1 MLALPHAEYDF
12 AIWKGR
18 RGVISPSF
26 VPEGHGW
33 YWVMSCLQDSLMTT
47 MTESDSRLDSI
58 PSGSSWRW
66 HPGSLSTFRWNGKL
80 RLPITDAAGVMVG
93 YLMLDALV
101 SNQDR
106 HHENWG
112 VILVPEQGIFF
123 TPTFDHA
130 SSLGRNET
138 DQTRTERLKTSDRGR
153 SVEAY
158 VERARSAFFATQT
171 SPKPLK
177 TLEAF
182 QEAAKIRPVA
192 ADHWLSK
199 LDEINTENFRAILGG
214 GPSFGNFQPARD
226 FALRMMEINAQRLL
240 QAR

>member
-1 MLALPHAEYDF
+1 LGNELLAKLIDDYGEGKRFQARQHTVRIVMTVASGKFVHLPF
-12 AIWKGR
+12 GWKA
-18 RGVISPSF
+18 
-26 VPEGHGW
+26 
-33 YWVMSCLQDSLMTT
+33 
-47 MTESDSRLDSI
+47 
-58 PSGSSWRW
+58 
-66 HPGSLSTFRWNGKL
+66 PGAV
-80 RLPITDAAGVMVG
+80 TDAAGVMVG

-112 VILVPEQGIFF
+112 VILVPEQGVFF

-182 QEAAKIRPVA
+182 HEAAKIRPVA

-199 LDEINTENFRAILGG
+199 LDEINTENFRAILAEV
-214 GPSFGNFQPARD
+214 PASEISEPARD